1 MLEKYLDKKFF
12 TLFLLPFIIGG
23 ITVFSFQPFNL
34 TFVNFIVLPIFFYL
48 IIYIKKNQKVNLE
61 RDPSGEIFL
70 FLGYL
75 LDSVFT

>member
-34 TFVNFIVLPIFFYL
+34 TFVNFIVLPIFFLSYYL
-48 IIYIKKNQKVNLE
+48 HKKKIKK
-61 RDPSGEIFL
+61 
-70 FLGYL
+70 
-75 LDSVFT
+75 

>member
-70 FLGYL
+70 SLGYL